1 MKKLTVSSTL
11 GLLMAIFF
19 VCSGQFLISC
29 KNDTPDPNPTTG
41 TTNPGSG
48 TVTTPG
54 TGTTTTPGTGTTTT
68 PGTGTTSTGSVV
80 SVSETIGQTAN
91 LTLLAAAVA
100 KAGLGSELNKGE
112 LTLFAPTDDAFKA
125 AGYATTTAINAL
137 QASDLQRIL
146 RYHVIGSR
154 IDLGAFPTNV
164 NTSYQTTL
172 ADSRVV
178 VFKSGETVTVN
189 NAKIIQGNI
198 ATTGSVIHIIDRLL
212 IPPTITVVD
221 LVKSNADLSLLAAA
235 IDRAGSTIQTLATT
249 NTATG
254 ISVFAPTNAAF
265 KAAGYADEA
274 AIKAADPKV
283 LANLL
288 SYHILNYRAY
298 LQTFQNGSDIVTA
311 QGESLRFTVSNNKVT
326 ILGKGNGTNVATI
339 TQGDFST
346 TGGVVHIVD
355 RVLLP

>member
-1 MKKLTVSSTL
+1 M
-11 GLLMAIFF
+11 
-19 VCSGQFLISC
+19 
-29 KNDTPDPNPTTG
+29 
-41 TTNPGSG
+41 
-48 TVTTPG
+48 
-54 TGTTTTPGTGTTTT
+54 
-68 PGTGTTSTGSVV
+68 
-80 SVSETIGQTAN
+80 
-91 LTLLAAAVA
+91 LAAAVA

-112 LTLFAPTDDAFKA
+112 LTVFAPTDDAFKA

-137 QASDLQRIL
+137 PASDLQRIL

-212 IPPTITVVD
+212 IPPTVTVAD

-254 ISVFAPTNAAF
+254 ITVFAPTNAAF